1 MRRALTAL
9 TIVLAGCYPHVVLTA
24 TPDTPTPTN
33 DIPSNDVT
41 TIDAADVAATDIT
54 TVDQPNGPADV
65 PDRPVDVP
73 TRDVPTAD
81 VPTADVSALFCGA
94 PNLACPRSCTNPAD
108 ISCQQVRIMG
118 GTFAQGDAELADFPW
133 LAAPVQDSITVSS
146 FVMDVT
152 EVTVERFRRFWNATN
167 VANRPIGPVMYPNG
181 ASVSV
186 LNRDVILEPRR
197 YFSDHRAV
205 WSNDPME
212 PAYNDYARHPIHT
225 LNWYT
230 AMSFCI
236 WDGGRLPTESEWEFV
251 ARGRALT
258 APAGGGMPRRYPW
271 GNDPPTCNRALTI
284 ECVGGAQPATQN
296 VGALAARFV
305 DGIADLAGNVAEYTA
320 SHFVGYDQPAYQNR
334 MQTDPLFLN
343 NPIGN
348 RIARG
353 GDAYDDTMH
362 SRAASRA
369 AFATADFAGLGVGL
383 RCVRS
388 LP

>member
-1 MRRALTAL
+1 MYTSVHRHLGGFIFRNNTQTLT
-9 TIVLAGCYPHVVLTA
+9 GCY
-24 TPDTPTPTN
+24 
-33 DIPSNDVT
+33 
-41 TIDAADVAATDIT
+41 
-54 TVDQPNGPADV
+54 
-65 PDRPVDVP
+65 
-73 TRDVPTAD
+73 
-81 VPTADVSALFCGA
+81 
-94 PNLACPRSCTNPAD
+94 
-108 ISCQQVRIMG
+108 
-118 GTFAQGDAELADFPW
+118 
-133 LAAPVQDSITVSS
+133 VSS
-146 FVMDVT
+146 PGTHTYWMTPQVQSSLGDIAHVQSQD
-152 EVTVERFRRFWNATN
+152 
-167 VANRPIGPVMYPNG
+167 I
-181 ASVSV
+181 
-186 LNRDVILEPRR
+186 
-197 YFSDHRAV
+197 
-205 WSNDPME
+205 NDTKGVQCIN
-212 PAYNDYARHPIHT
+212 Y
-225 LNWYT
+225 L
-230 AMSFCI
+230 MSQAFCI

-251 ARGRALT
+251 ARGRGLT

-271 GNDPPTCNRALTI
+271 GNDPPTCNRALTA

-334 MQTDPLFLN
+334 VQTDPLFLN

-353 GDAYDDTMH
+353 GDAYDDVMH